1 MQLFS
6 DYNFANKRVLLRVD
20 FNLPLNDKFEIT
32 DDSRMRVAIPTIK
45 KILKEKGKL
54 ILLSHLGRPKGNIF
68 EEKFSNKHILGHLS
82 KLLGIKVLF
91 ANSCIGKNTS
101 IKVNNLKAGEVILLE
116 NVRFH
121 KGEKEGDK
129 NFAKKLSK
137 LADVYVNDAFG
148 TAHRSHCSTSV
159 ISEFFPKD
167 KMFAYVI
174 ENELKNLEMLL
185 EKGERPFTAIIGGAK
200 ISSKIE
206 VISSLLEKV
215 DNIIVGGGMAFTF
228 IKSIGG
234 SIGNSIFES
243 DKLEIASE
251 ILQKAM
257 EKKVKFYL
265 PIDSVNADKFSNS
278 ANITYSD
285 INKIKD
291 NCMSLDIGLK
301 SINRF
306 SKIIE
311 KSKTVL
317 WNGPMGVF
325 EMSNFQNGTLQIA
338 KSVAKV
344 KERGGFSLIGGG
356 DSVAAINK
364 YKLQNKISYISSG
377 GGALLEYVKGNE
389 LATIKAIR
397 K

>member
-54 ILLSHLGRPKGNIF
+54 ILLSHLGRPKRNIF
-68 EEKFSNKHILGHLS
+68 EERFSNKHILEHLS

-101 IKVNNLKAGEVILLE
+101 VKVKSLKAGEVILLE

-137 LADVYVNDAFG
+137 LAEVYVNDAFG
-148 TAHRSHCSTSV
+148 TAHRNHCSTSIV
-159 ISEFFPKD
+159 SEFFPKD

-206 VISSLLEKV
+206 VISSLLERV

-243 DKLEIASE
+243 DKIEIASE
-251 ILQKAM
+251 ILQKAI

-265 PIDSVNADKFSNS
+265 PIDSVNADRFSNS

-325 EMSNFQNGTLQIA
+325 EMNNFQNGTLQIA

>member
-1 MQLFS
+1 
-6 DYNFANKRVLLRVD
+6 
-20 FNLPLNDKFEIT
+20 
-32 DDSRMRVAIPTIK
+32 MRVAIPTIK

-54 ILLSHLGRPKGNIF
+54 ILLSHLGRPKRNIF
-68 EEKFSNKHILGHLS
+68 EERFSNKHILEHLS

-101 IKVNNLKAGEVILLE
+101 VKVKSLKAGEVILLE

-137 LADVYVNDAFG
+137 LAEVYVNDAFG
-148 TAHRSHCSTSV
+148 TAHRNHCSTSIV
-159 ISEFFPKD
+159 SEFFPKD

-206 VISSLLEKV
+206 VISSLLERV

-243 DKLEIASE
+243 DKIEIASE
-251 ILQKAM
+251 ILQKAI

-265 PIDSVNADKFSNS
+265 PIDSVNADRFSNS

-325 EMSNFQNGTLQIA
+325 EMNNFQNGTLQIA